1 MEILRA
7 ATMVTNT
14 NRTQIEICEL
24 YGLSRST
31 FEKWIRLG
39 LVPPPAEVVRH
50 ARGGRPAR
58 YWTIE
63 QVSALKPYVEAFRG
77 GLSSYEIAHKHKPH
91 TS

>member
-14 NRTQIEICEL
+14 NRTQSEICKL

-39 LVPPPAEVVRH
+39 LVPAPAEVVQQ

-58 YWTIE
+58 HWTIE
-63 QVSALKPYVEAFRG
+63 QVSALKPIVEAFRG
-77 GLSSYEIAHKHKPH
+77 GMSSNEIAHRHKPH